1 MAPDMASS
9 YDASS
14 ITILEGLSAV
24 RKRPAMYIGSTDV
37 RGLHH
42 LVYEVV
48 DNSIDEAM
56 AGFCTRITVILHA
69 DNSVTVRDDGRGI
82 PVDIHPKEGVPAVQ
96 VVMTKL
102 HAGGK
107 FDNNSYKVS
116 GGLHGVGVSCVNALS
131 EWLTVTVRRDGKR
144 YRQHYSRGV
153 PQDQLT
159 VIGEADGHGT
169 TVRFQ
174 PDEQIFEVLEFSY
187 DTLKKRFEELA
198 YLNKGLYIECI
209 DERTSET
216 HVFHAEGGIRQ
227 FVSDLNSGQQGI
239 HPIIMAEGVV
249 DNVAID
255 FALQYNAGYKETILT
270 FANNIHTKE
279 GGTHLVGFR
288 TALTRAINGYVKNQP
303 DLTKKLKGTALSGDD
318 VREGLTAVISVKL
331 PQPQFEGQTKTKLG
345 NSEVAGMVAG
355 MVYDR
360 LTVYF
365 EENPK
370 DIRLIIDKAVDAAR
384 ARDAA
389 RRAKEL
395 VRRKGALSD
404 NSLPGKL
411 ADCQSK
417 DPAESELFIVEGD
430 SAGGSAKQGRN
441 PRNQAILPLRGKIL
455 NTERTRFDK
464 MLANKEVK
472 ALITAMGAGI
482 GEEDTDLDKLR
493 YHKIIIMTDA
503 DVDGAHIRTLLLT
516 FFFRQYQEMVEKGYV
531 YIAQPPLYRVHNARM
546 EKFIKDDAE
555 LNEFLLNR
563 VSEDVTVVAA
573 NGREYMGSDLI
584 RLMETIEK
592 IELRVADAESTG
604 MPRPLFLALA
614 TYPRAVDRELLE
626 ARDAD
631 FLAWLEKH
639 EYALSLERE
648 HSEDEDE
655 GRVFAVFENTGSHH
669 TRRGMEFFASRLY
682 RQTWQLFNDL
692 REQCGE
698 LSFSLRRKDSS
709 SQAGDVFDL
718 MQMTLD
724 EARKGINALV
734 HLAVYLV
741 VGIAIMPQAYVIY
754 TSFKNTQG
762 KIFVDGYSL
771 QSYQT
776 AIGKLGRS
784 IQNTIIIPLLALV
797 VIVLLAVLIAYLVVR
812 RRNALTNVVD
822 ILSMIP
828 YIVPGTVLGI
838 ALLIGFNKPPLLI
851 SGTMLIM
858 VVALIIRR
866 LPYTIRSSVAILQQI
881 PMSIEEAAISLG
893 ASKMK
898 AFFRIT
904 VPMMASG
911 IISGAILSWVTMI
924 SELSTAIILYTGKT
938 KTLTVAIYTEV
949 IRGNYGTAAA
959 LSTIMTILTVI
970 SLLAFSK
977 LNGGKDISL

>member
-411 ADCQSK
+411 ADCQSR
-417 DPAESELFIVEGD
+417 DPEETEIYIVEGD
-430 SAGGSAKQGRN
+430 SAGGSAKGGRN
-441 PRNQAILPLRGKIL
+441 RKFQAILPLWG
-455 NTERTRFDK
+455 K
-464 MLANKEVK
+464 MLNVEK
-472 ALITAMGAGI
+472 ARLDKVYGNEKLMPVVTALGCGI
-482 GEEDTDLDKLR
+482 GDEFDLSKLR
-493 YHKIIIMTDA
+493 YGKIIIMADA
-503 DVDGAHIRTLLLT
+503 DVDGSHIRTLLLT
-516 FFFRQYQEMVEKGYV
+516 FFFRFMKPLVEEGHIYL
-531 YIAQPPLYRVHNARM
+531 AQPPL
-546 EKFIKDDAE
+546 
-555 LNEFLLNR
+555 
-563 VSEDVTVVAA
+563 
-573 NGREYMGSDLI
+573 
-584 RLMETIEK
+584 
-592 IELRVADAESTG
+592 
-604 MPRPLFLALA
+604 
-614 TYPRAVDRELLE
+614 
-626 ARDAD
+626 
-631 FLAWLEKH
+631 
-639 EYALSLERE
+639 
-648 HSEDEDE
+648 
-655 GRVFAVFENTGSHH
+655 
-669 TRRGMEFFASRLY
+669 
-682 RQTWQLFNDL
+682 
-692 REQCGE
+692 
-698 LSFSLRRKDSS
+698 
-709 SQAGDVFDL
+709 
-718 MQMTLD
+718 
-724 EARKGINALV
+724 
-734 HLAVYLV
+734 
-741 VGIAIMPQAYVIY
+741 
-754 TSFKNTQG
+754 
-762 KIFVDGYSL
+762 
-771 QSYQT
+771 
-776 AIGKLGRS
+776 
-784 IQNTIIIPLLALV
+784 
-797 VIVLLAVLIAYLVVR
+797 
-812 RRNALTNVVD
+812 
-822 ILSMIP
+822 
-828 YIVPGTVLGI
+828 
-838 ALLIGFNKPPLLI
+838 
-851 SGTMLIM
+851 
-858 VVALIIRR
+858 
-866 LPYTIRSSVAILQQI
+866 
-881 PMSIEEAAISLG
+881 
-893 ASKMK
+893 
-898 AFFRIT
+898 FRIT
-904 VPMMASG
+904 KGNKHHYAYTDGERDRIM
-911 IISGAILSWVTMI
+911 
-924 SELSTAIILYTGKT
+924 SELGGQGYEIQRYKGLGEMDAEQLWETTMNPETRIMLR
-938 KTLTVAIYTEV
+938 VEV
-949 IRGNYGTAAA
+949 EDAAA
-959 LSTIMTILTVI
+959 ADE
-970 SLLAFSK
+970 AFSVLMGDK
-977 LNGGKDISL
+977 VEPRREFIEKNARYAELDV